1 MEQMNEYY
9 AITYLPWSFKVFII
23 RVYKEQLVFGYLSDS
38 LPIFKHRRV
47 PYFIFYAII
56 VFIIYLFYGF
66 VVHNYTTALLMGVIV
81 NTAECA
87 AQLMIDTLVVERV
100 YKETDDEGRGQSL
113 AMAAKTSGTV
123 VATCL
128 SLILMLV
135 FI

>member
-1 MEQMNEYY
+1 MV
-9 AITYLPWSFKVFII
+9 YLASGFFINDY
-23 RVYKEQLVFGYLSDS
+23 RS
-38 LPIFKHRRV
+38 
-47 PYFIFYAII
+47 
-56 VFIIYLFYGF
+56 
-66 VVHNYTTALLMGVIV
+66 ALIMGVIV

>member
-1 MEQMNEYY
+1 
-9 AITYLPWSFKVFII
+9 
-23 RVYKEQLVFGYLSDS
+23 
-38 LPIFKHRRV
+38 
-47 PYFIFYAII
+47 
-56 VFIIYLFYGF
+56 
-66 VVHNYTTALLMGVIV
+66 MGVIV

-135 FI
+135 FIPFIIHSRILSIFLLRSFSFLLVFLT

>member
-1 MEQMNEYY
+1 M
-9 AITYLPWSFKVFII
+9 
-23 RVYKEQLVFGYLSDS
+23 
-38 LPIFKHRRV
+38 PIFKHRRI
-47 PYFIFYAII
+47 PYFVFYAII

-66 VVHNYTTALLMGVIV
+66 VVHNYTTALIMGVIV

-135 FI
+135 FIPFIIHSRILSIFLLRSFSFLLVFLT

>member
-1 MEQMNEYY
+1 MVYL
-9 AITYLPWSFKVFII
+9 ASGFFITDYRS
-23 RVYKEQLVFGYLSDS
+23 
-38 LPIFKHRRV
+38 
-47 PYFIFYAII
+47 
-56 VFIIYLFYGF
+56 
-66 VVHNYTTALLMGVIV
+66 ALIMGVIV

-135 FI
+135 FIPFIIHSRILSIFLLRSFSFLLVFLT